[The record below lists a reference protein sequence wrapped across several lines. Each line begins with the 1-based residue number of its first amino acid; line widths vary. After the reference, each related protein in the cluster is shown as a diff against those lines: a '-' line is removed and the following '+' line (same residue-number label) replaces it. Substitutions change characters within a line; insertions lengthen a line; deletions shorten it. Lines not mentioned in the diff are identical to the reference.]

1 MASFLQS
8 TSRAVLRLASASPR
22 RRELLASIGVAVE
35 IAPADIDE
43 SRREGESPED
53 FVSRLAREK
62 AKAGHVGSS
71 LPTLGADTV
80 VVCDGAIFGKPND
93 EAHAREMLAALSGR
107 THRVLSSVAVIGAH
121 GMRDCLVATRVS
133 MRRIDEAEMAA
144 YWATGEP
151 ADKAGGY
158 AIQGHAAIFVER
170 LEGSYSA
177 VVGLPLYETA
187 GLLRAQGIALW
198 DGVGAVS

>member
-22 RRELLASIGVAVE
+22 RRELLSSIGVAVE
-35 IAPADIDE
+35 VSPADIDE

-62 AKAGHVGSS
+62 ATAGHVGSS

-93 EAHAREMLAALSGR
+93 EAHAR
-107 THRVLSSVAVIGAH
+107 
-121 GMRDCLVATRVS
+121 
-133 MRRIDEAEMAA
+133 
-144 YWATGEP
+144 
-151 ADKAGGY
+151 
-158 AIQGHAAIFVER
+158 
-170 LEGSYSA
+170 
-177 VVGLPLYETA
+177 
-187 GLLRAQGIALW
+187 
-198 DGVGAVS
+198 